1 MTRRC
6 VLSTLELIWCAALLV
21 KASDSTN
28 RESGFRNVCEA
39 LGIGIK
45 LELEDEDGC
54 KELSLPCKSLVLLGA
69 SDTCNGFLGRV
80 DNGGECRTSDY
91 KQQPKNI
98 NFKTQ
103 YYGGVSTMTI

>member
-1 MTRRC
+1 
-6 VLSTLELIWCAALLV
+6 
-21 KASDSTN
+21 
-28 RESGFRNVCEA
+28 VCEA

-91 KQQPKNI
+91 KQPPKNI

-103 YYGGVSTMTI
+103 YYGGASTMTI